1 MDLNNSTDLFAACS
15 SDDPLTQAAAYEVL
29 WAYLFRVARQ
39 MVYDQPEAEALA
51 QDCAQLA
58 LVRIHQR
65 LAECREPATFRAWA
79 RQIVSHLVI
88 DELRRRKRL
97 VWLDEAETSDEA
109 SSVLK
114 ALEPSPALEEAALE
128 ATSQLELGELIR
140 RAPISD
146 RSRRVV
152 AGRYLDGL
160 PDERLAQLETQLA
173 EQLILPSH
181 IQVTRSK
188 NLVKLRQWQPIR
200 DFFEAQD

>member
-1 MDLNNSTDLFAACS
+1 MDLNNSADLFTACS
-15 SDDPLTQAAAYEVL
+15 SDDASTQAAAYEVL
-29 WAYLFRVARQ
+29 WAYLFRVAYQ

-65 LAECREPATFRAWA
+65 LAECREPVTFRAWA
-79 RQIVSHLVI
+79 RRIVSHLVI

-97 VWLDEAETSDEA
+97 VRLDESGSGDETSSA
-109 SSVLK
+109 LK
-114 ALEPSPALEEAALE
+114 ALEPPPALEEVTLE
-128 ATSQLELGELIR
+128 AAGQLELGELIR

-173 EQLILPSH
+173 EQPVLPSH

>member
-1 MDLNNSTDLFAACS
+1 MDLNNNADLFAACS
-15 SDDPLTQAAAYEVL
+15 SDDPLIQAAAYEVL
-29 WAYLFRVARQ
+29 WAYLFPIAHQ
-39 MVYDQPEAEALA
+39 MVYNQPEAEALA

-65 LAECREPATFRAWA
+65 LADCREPAAFRAWA
-79 RQIVSHLVI
+79 RRIVSHLVI

-97 VWLDEAETSDEA
+97 VWLDESGTGAEETPHP
-109 SSVLK
+109 
-114 ALEPSPALEEAALE
+114 ALEPAPALEEAALE
-128 ATSQLELGELIR
+128 ATGQLELGELIR

-152 AGRYLDGL
+152 SGRYMEGL
-160 PDERLAQLETQLA
+160 PDERLAQQETQLA
-173 EQLILPSH
+173 GQPILPSH